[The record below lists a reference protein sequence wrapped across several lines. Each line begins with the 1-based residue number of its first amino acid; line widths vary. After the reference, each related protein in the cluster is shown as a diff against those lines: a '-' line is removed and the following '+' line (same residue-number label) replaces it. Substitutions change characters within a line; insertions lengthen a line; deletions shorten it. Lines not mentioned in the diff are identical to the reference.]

1 MIAHGERFVSPLTF
15 QFRLQS
21 RYGDKPINFQVVC
34 PQNGTAV
41 PKGLIPLPAFAIP
54 DTDDVLAAR
63 DKQVEG
69 LSGVTVVAV
78 ACGAFHSLAVTSS
91 GRLYE
96 WGLIHTEPDV
106 VAEQVGH
113 LRRVRVDGI

>member
-1 MIAHGERFVSPLTF
+1 M
-15 QFRLQS
+15 
-21 RYGDKPINFQVVC
+21 
-34 PQNGTAV
+34 
-41 PKGLIPLPAFAIP
+41 
-54 DTDDVLAAR
+54 AR
-63 DKQVEG
+63 DEQVEG

-106 VAEQVGH
+106 VAGQVRTACISAR
-113 LRRVRVDGI
+113 LIKVDGIHFTHDKLTPCAEESVLEVLHVVL